1 MKIII
6 LTSFVDDMP
15 IYVNIEQIGH
25 FYKEKLGKVG
35 TRVCVTTH
43 NNGGLKV
50 NESPELIMRLINRAE
65 GRIPE

>member
-6 LTSFVDDMP
+6 LTNFIDGMHV
-15 IYVNIEQIGH
+15 YVNIEQIGH
-25 FYKEKLGKVG
+25 FYKEKVG